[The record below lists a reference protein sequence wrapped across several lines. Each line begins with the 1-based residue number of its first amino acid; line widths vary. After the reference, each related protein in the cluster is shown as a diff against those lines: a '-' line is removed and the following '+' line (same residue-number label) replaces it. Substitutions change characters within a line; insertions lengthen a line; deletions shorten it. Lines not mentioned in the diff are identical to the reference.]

1 MCRLRPR
8 PHRDRVVTLL
18 VQQRSRQPRRLR
30 VTPPVRGDRGSILLL
45 VPAAFLIVMI
55 LASIAVD
62 MSLVHLRQ
70 RQAHDLASGAAND
83 AVTAAANHLELRNGR
98 VQLAQ
103 ADAEAVVGRIVAA
116 SDLAPQVVGA
126 PVVRVRPGTVEVEL
140 SLRADYVFASVVPG
154 APDGTSVTATATAT
168 ADTT

>member
-1 MCRLRPR
+1 VTRRLLPR
-8 PHRDRVVTLL
+8 P
-18 VQQRSRQPRRLR
+18 P
-30 VTPPVRGDRGSILLL
+30 GDRGSILLL
-45 VPAAFLIVMI
+45 VPAAFLVVMI

-70 RQAHDLASGAAND
+70 RQAHDLASSAAND
-83 AVTAAANHLELRNGR
+83 AVTAAANHLALRGGR

-103 ADAEAVVGRIVAA
+103 PDAEAVVSRIVAA

-126 PVVRVRPGTVEVEL
+126 PVVRVSPGTVEVEL
-140 SLRADYVFASVVPG
+140 TVRADYVFASVVPG
-154 APDGTSVTATATAT
+154 APDATTLTATASAS

>member
-1 MCRLRPR
+1 MTLRRRHPR
-8 PHRDRVVTLL
+8 PG
-18 VQQRSRQPRRLR
+18 
-30 VTPPVRGDRGSILLL
+30 GDRGSILLL
-45 VPAAFLIVMI
+45 VPAAFLVVMI

-70 RQAHDLASGAAND
+70 RQAHDLASSAAND
-83 AVTAAANHLELRNGR
+83 AVTAAANHQALRSGR
-98 VQLAQ
+98 IQLAQ
-103 ADAEAVVGRIVAA
+103 TDAEAVVARIVAA

-126 PVVRVRPGTVEVEL
+126 PVVRIRLDTVEVEL

-154 APDGTSVTATATAT
+154 APDGTTVTAIASAS